1 MRLPLLFA
9 GRYLFARKSHNVI
22 NIISGISVAGMAT
35 GTAALI
41 ITLSVFN
48 GFNRLVKETLSDIEP
63 DILVSPATGKAFLP
77 DSAAM
82 AWLGT
87 QPQVES
93 ICNVLEESV
102 FLAYQGRQGLARSK
116 GVDSTY
122 ERTSPLRGH
131 IREGQ
136 FSLHRGDLPQA
147 VVGNALALSMG
158 IHPRFV
164 APMELYYPTRTGKIS
179 LSDPM
184 HAVRSC
190 KVSPSG
196 LFTINVNYDGEL
208 IVVPMEVM
216 RELLEYER
224 EVSGVEIRTAAGT
237 SEKETARL
245 VRDLSARLGDGF
257 GVKDRFHQNEAL
269 YKMMRYEKLAI
280 YLILIFIIIVIA
292 FNIFSSLSMLIIEKE
307 GDIRTLRSL
316 GATDRLVRRIFVLE
330 GWFIS
335 LLGLA
340 IGLVAGIGF
349 VLLQQR
355 FGFIKMPGNYLISA
369 YPVVLKATD
378 VLWTVLGV
386 AGIGYLIA
394 LLPSFRH
401 KTQTI

>member
-48 GFNRLVKETLSDIEP
+48 GFNRLVQNTLSDIEP
-63 DILVSPATGKAFLP
+63 DVLVTPSTGKVFLP
-77 DSAAM
+77 DSASI
-82 AWLGT
+82 AWLQS
-87 QPQVES
+87 QPSVAS
-93 ICNVLEESV
+93 VCNTLEESV
-102 FLAYQGRQGLARSK
+102 FLAYDGRQGLARAK
-116 GVDSTY
+116 GVDSVY
-122 ERTSPLRGH
+122 EHTSPLRDH

-136 FSLHRGDLPQA
+136 FSLHKGDLPQA
-147 VVGNALALSMG
+147 VVGTGLALGMG
-158 IHPRFV
+158 IRPRFV

-184 HAVRSC
+184 HAVRSR
-190 KVSPSG
+190 KVSPAG
-196 LFTINVNYDGEL
+196 LFSINANYDGEL
-208 IVVPMEVM
+208 VVVPIEVM
-216 RELLEYER
+216 RELLEYEQ
-224 EVSGVEIRTAAGT
+224 EVTGVEVRVAAGT
-237 SEKETARL
+237 PEKETARIIQG
-245 VRDLSARLGDGF
+245 LSDRLGDGF
-257 GVKDRFHQNEAL
+257 EVKDRFRQNEAL

-307 GDIRTLRSL
+307 HDIETLRSL
-316 GATDRLVRRIFVLE
+316 GATDTLVRRIFVLE

-355 FGFIKMPGNYLISA
+355 FGFIKMPGNYLVSA

-386 AGIGYLIA
+386 AGVGYLIA
-394 LLPSFRH
+394 LLPSLRH

>member
-48 GFNRLVKETLSDIEP
+48 GFNRLVQNTLSDIEP
-63 DILVSPATGKAFLP
+63 DVLVTPSTGKVFLP
-77 DSAAM
+77 DSASI
-82 AWLGT
+82 AWLQS
-87 QPQVES
+87 QPSVES
-93 ICNVLEESV
+93 VCNTLEESI
-102 FLAYQGRQGLARSK
+102 FLAYEDRQGLARAK
-116 GVDSTY
+116 GVDSVY
-122 ERTSPLRGH
+122 EHTSPLRAH

-136 FSLHRGDLPQA
+136 FSLHKGDLPQA
-147 VVGNALALSMG
+147 VVGTGLALGMG
-158 IHPRFV
+158 IRPRFV

-184 HAVRSC
+184 HAVRSR
-190 KVSPSG
+190 KVSPAG
-196 LFTINVNYDGEL
+196 LFSINANYDGEL
-208 IVVPMEVM
+208 VVVPIEVM
-216 RELLEYER
+216 RELLEYEQ
-224 EVSGVEIRTAAGT
+224 EVTGVEIRVAAGT
-237 SEKETARL
+237 PEKETARL
-245 VRDLSARLGDGF
+245 IRELSDRLSDGLE
-257 GVKDRFHQNEAL
+257 VKDRFRQNEAL

-307 GDIRTLRSL
+307 HDIETLRSL
-316 GATDRLVRRIFVLE
+316 GATDTLVRRIFVLE

-355 FGFIKMPGNYLISA
+355 FGFIKMPGNYLVSA

-386 AGIGYLIA
+386 AGVGYLIA

>member
-63 DILVSPATGKAFLP
+63 DILVSPSAGKVFRP
-77 DSAAM
+77 DSASL
-82 AWLGT
+82 AWLGA

-93 ICNVLEESV
+93 ICNILEESI
-102 FLAYQGRQGLARSK
+102 FLAYDGRQGLARAK

-122 ERTSPLRGH
+122 EKSSPLRDH

-136 FSLHRGDLPQA
+136 FSLHRGEMPQA
-147 VVGNALALSMG
+147 VIGSTLAIGMG

-164 APMELYYPTRTGKIS
+164 APVELYYPTRTGKIS

-184 HAVRSC
+184 HAVRSR
-190 KVSPSG
+190 KVSPAG
-196 LFTINVNYDGEL
+196 LFSINVNYDSEL
-208 IVVPMEVM
+208 VVVPIEVM
-216 RELLEYER
+216 RELLEYEE
-224 EVSGVEIRTAAGT
+224 EVSGIEIRTAEGMT
-237 SEKETARL
+237 EKETARL
-245 VRDLSARLGDGF
+245 IRALSDRLGDGF
-257 GVKDRFHQNEAL
+257 EVKDRFHQNEAL

-307 GDIRTLRSL
+307 EDIRTLRSL
-316 GATDRLVRRIFVLE
+316 GATDRLVNRIFVLE

-340 IGLVAGIGF
+340 IGLVVGIGF

-369 YPVVLKATD
+369 YPVVLKAAD

-394 LLPSFRH
+394 LLPSLRH
-401 KTQTI
+401 KTQKI